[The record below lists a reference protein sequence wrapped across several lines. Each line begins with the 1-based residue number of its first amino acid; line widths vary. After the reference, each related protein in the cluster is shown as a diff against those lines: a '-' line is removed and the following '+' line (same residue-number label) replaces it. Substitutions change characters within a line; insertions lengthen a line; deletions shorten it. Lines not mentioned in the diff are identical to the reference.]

1 MLFEQATTE
10 NQNLFGQPTSNPF
23 EATPSQDLF
32 WPDKPEPSS
41 TTESPLVTGQPQT
54 NTNPNEI
61 TPEMIKGIA
70 GDTEPFYRTKML
82 RTIDEVEEY
91 SWNRGE
97 MGGLDWG
104 FDSLNKAFE
113 GLNTGVHLIGG
124 QSNIGKSSFML
135 QLAWQIAQANQVV
148 TEQKP
153 RKAFV
158 LYFSLDDNNNELIPR
173 LVAVDQ
179 RIPINVVRFPKKY
192 QDNATYM
199 EKRSEGVRHLKE
211 SVDYI
216 NMQDVNKGSDIE
228 YIEETMEKY
237 HVELH
242 KTDPNYQLVVFI
254 DNFHDITIGD
264 EKLRNKTGGEKYD
277 HIADTL
283 TKIATKYD
291 CPIVCTAEFRKL
303 NGNRR
308 PTTDDLRDSV
318 KILYEAKAV
327 MLCYNEVSLRG
338 QQATV
343 HWMRSDNPNKQS
355 VYEVHVGKNKYSS
368 FKGRAFFEFIP
379 EMAYFKEVPEAG
391 AQRYAAMVN
400 G

>member
-1 MLFEQATTE
+1 MLETLHDSQPEAAT
-10 NQNLFGQPTSNPF
+10 NLFGSDNQ
-23 EATPSQDLF
+23 EMF
-32 WPDKPEPSS
+32 WPDPFQEAHIDGQQ
-41 TTESPLVTGQPQT
+41 TEQFD
-54 NTNPNEI
+54 TNPNELS
-61 TPEMIKGIA
+61 PELIREVG
-70 GDTEPFYRTKML
+70 GDIEPFYRKKM
-82 RTIDEVEEY
+82 RETIDSVEEY

-104 FDSLNKAFE
+104 FPAMNKAFE
-113 GLNTGVHLIGG
+113 GFNTGVHLVGG

-135 QLAWQIAQANQVV
+135 QLAWQVAQSNQEV

-158 LYFSLDDNNNELIPR
+158 LYFSLDDSNNELLPR
-173 LVAVDQ
+173 LVAIDQ
-179 RIPINVVRFPKKY
+179 RIPINVVRFPRKY
-192 QDNATYM
+192 EDNATYM
-199 EKRSEGVRHLKE
+199 EKRAQGVIKLKQ
-211 SVDYI
+211 SIDFI
-216 NMQDVNKGSDIE
+216 GMQDVNMGSDIE
-228 YIEETMEKY
+228 YIEETMAIY
-237 HVELH
+237 HTELQ
-242 KTDPNYQLVVFI
+242 KVDPTYQLAVFI

-264 EKLRNKTGGEKYD
+264 EQLRSKTGGEKYD
-277 HIADTL
+277 HIADLL

-291 CPIVCTAEFRKL
+291 TPICCTAEFRKL

-308 PTTDDLRDSV
+308 PTPDDIRDST

-343 HWMRSDNPNKQS
+343 HWMRSDNPNKQP

-368 FKGRAFFEFIP
+368 FKGRLFFEFIP
-379 EMAYFKEVPEAG
+379 EMAYCREVPESG
-391 AQRYAAMVN
+391 AQRYAQMVN

>member
-1 MLFEQATTE
+1 M
-10 NQNLFGQPTSNPF
+10 FGQSTVAQPDINSGPFAQQPQIITWPDNPEVSVPFNVISNPV
-23 EATPSQDLF
+23 
-32 WPDKPEPSS
+32 
-41 TTESPLVTGQPQT
+41 TESIS
-54 NTNPNEI
+54 NPNEI
-61 TPEMIKGIA
+61 TPDLIQQVA
-70 GDTEPFYRTKML
+70 GNTEPFFRTVML
-82 RTIDEVEEY
+82 STIEAVEEY
-91 SWNRGE
+91 SWTRGE
-97 MGGLDWG
+97 LGGLDWG

-113 GLNTGVHLIGG
+113 GLNTGVHLVAG

-135 QLAWQIAQANQVV
+135 QLAWQVAQSNQVPSK
-148 TEQKP
+148 ERP

-158 LYFSLDDNNNELIPR
+158 LYFSLDDNNNELLPR
-173 LVAVDQ
+173 LVAIDQ

-192 QDNATYM
+192 KDNVVYM
-199 EKRSEGVRHLKE
+199 DKRQAGVEQLRE

-216 NMQDVNKGSDIE
+216 NMMDVNMGSDIE

-237 HVELH
+237 HVELQ
-242 KTDPNYQLVVFI
+242 KVDPAYQLVVFI

-264 EKLRNKTGGEKYD
+264 EKLRSRTGNEKYD
-277 HIADTL
+277 HIADQL

-308 PTTDDLRDSV
+308 PGVDDIRETT
-318 KILYEAKAV
+318 KIVYEAKAI
-327 MLCYNEVSLRG
+327 MLCYNEVSIRG

-343 HWMRSDNPNKQS
+343 HWTRPDNPNKQP

-379 EMAYFKEVPEAG
+379 EMAFCRETSEVG
-391 AQRYAAMVN
+391 AQRYSQMVN